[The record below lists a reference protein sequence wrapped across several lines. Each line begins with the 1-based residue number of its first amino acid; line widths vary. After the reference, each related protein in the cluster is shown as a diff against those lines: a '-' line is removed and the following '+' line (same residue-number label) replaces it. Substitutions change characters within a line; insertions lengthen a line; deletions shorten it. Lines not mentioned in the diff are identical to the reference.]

1 MDNKIKAIEKKVEE
15 RWANID
21 VLERIMR
28 REKELDLT
36 EQAKITERQIDLEK
50 ARWATSYTIL
60 KFLKNE
66 LTEED
71 L

>member
-15 RWANID
+15 RWTTIQT
-21 VLERIMR
+21 LERVLR

-36 EQAKITERQIDLEK
+36 EQAKITERYIALEK

-66 LTEED
+66 LTEEE